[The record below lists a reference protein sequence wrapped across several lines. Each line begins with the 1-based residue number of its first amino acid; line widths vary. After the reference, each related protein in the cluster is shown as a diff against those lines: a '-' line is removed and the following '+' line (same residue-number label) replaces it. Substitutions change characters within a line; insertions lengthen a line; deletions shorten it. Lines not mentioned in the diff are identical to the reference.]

1 MGKTHEQG
9 LFRQVLSDVHAPA
22 KFRVN
27 GPMRDIPDFCEAFDV
42 KPGEQMWRLTA
53 SGRKWGDLFAAI
65 K

>member
-1 MGKTHEQG
+1 MGKTREQG

-42 KPGEQMWRLTA
+42 KPVQQMW
-53 SGRKWGDLFAAI
+53 
-65 K
+65 